1 MGHRSMSRS
10 FYPYVLFLLIFF
22 LSSSCAHKVR
32 LDRSTPL
39 QVAADDFQPIALLPL
54 PEASGYPESG
64 TDADSFIALSFAT
77 KGYRVIDSL
86 AVSKIL
92 GHLGLS
98 SEKIF
103 SDPSGLRRFKEE
115 SGAKLLLI
123 GNFLDYR
130 IRKAHLGEKTYQ
142 VWDGVT
148 YEYQSLP
155 TYYKGTFQARLKL
168 RLMNPENG
176 HVVWTAEGSAEGSSL
191 SAKTLIQ
198 KLIHELLEELPSLNK
213 PLTP

>member
-1 MGHRSMSRS
+1 MSRS
-10 FYPYVLFLLIFF
+10 VYPLVLFILVFCLT
-22 LSSSCAHKVR
+22 SSCTPKVR
-32 LDRSTPL
+32 LDRSMPL
-39 QVAADDFQPIALLPL
+39 QIAVEDFQPLAFFPI
-54 PEASGYPESG
+54 PEAPAYPESG
-64 TDADSFIALSFAT
+64 TDADSFIALSFT
-77 KGYRVIDSL
+77 NKGYRVIDAV

-92 GHLGLS
+92 NQLELS
-98 SEKIF
+98 SEEIF

-130 IRKAHLGEKTYQ
+130 IRKGHLGEKTYQ

-176 HVVWTAEGSAEGSSL
+176 HVVWTAEGSAEGSNF

-198 KLIHELLEELPSLNK
+198 ELIQELLGDFPSLNR
-213 PLTP
+213 PPTP